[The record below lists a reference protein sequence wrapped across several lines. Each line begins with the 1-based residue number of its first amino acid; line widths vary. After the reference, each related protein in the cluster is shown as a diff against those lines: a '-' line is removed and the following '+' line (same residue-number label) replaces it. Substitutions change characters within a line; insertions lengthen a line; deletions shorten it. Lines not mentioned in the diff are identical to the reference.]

1 MKIRFLLTRRGLT
14 RSLLAAVIAAS
25 LQSASAII
33 AIPRDF
39 PLESTNGDQL
49 LGRDRLSELVSM
61 YRNDVVLLANPEEA
75 YARSIRE
82 TVGNPATREKLKNMA
97 TAGGSALTADSLAAA
112 TAALVRQSPAE
123 APVIM
128 ASAMDVLQESSKKV
142 STEDRYLVGR
152 AAISGLPYELQ
163 NRPALIAS
171 IIGIAGR
178 DMKHVAI
185 ADLVRRLR
193 DFAIG
198 DFPVG
203 ERDFKGGIAGNGP
216 AGQSPTQALALD
228 QALVDAG
235 ILSPYA
241 ANPEFLVLANNFAA
255 DQLEETFFS
264 GDQGVINQGAIF
276 NPGAAG
282 SAGGSGNSGN
292 QINPTPTP
300 PPPPPPAS

>member
-1 MKIRFLLTRRGLT
+1 MKNRLSFTRQAVT
-14 RSLLAAVIAAS
+14 KSLLAAVIAAT

-75 YARSIRE
+75 YASSIRE
-82 TVGNPATREKLKNMA
+82 TVGNPTTREKLKSMA
-97 TAGGSALTADSLAAA
+97 TSGGSELTADSLAAA
-112 TAALVRQSPAE
+112 TAALVRQNPSD

-128 ASAMDVLQESSKKV
+128 ASAMDLLEESSKKV
-142 STEDRYLVGR
+142 SAEDRYLVGR
-152 AAISGLPYELQ
+152 AAISGLPYEL
-163 NRPALIAS
+163 RDRSALIAS

-185 ADLVRRLR
+185 ASLVRRLR

-203 ERDFKGGIAGNGP
+203 ERDFKGSVAGGAPSN
-216 AGQSPTQALALD
+216 QSPTQALALD
-228 QALVDAG
+228 QALVEAG
-235 ILSPYA
+235 ILSPFA
-241 ANPEFLVLANNFAA
+241 ANPEFLVLANNFAS

-264 GDQGVINQGAIF
+264 GDQGVINQGAAF
-276 NPGAAG
+276 APGSAG
-282 SAGGSGNSGN
+282 SAGGTGSTGN
-292 QINPTPTP
+292 QSGPTPTP
-300 PPPPPPAS
+300 NPPPPPAS